1 MGFCTVHNWR
11 EMVDCPGCTEARQRA
26 FPETPDAGMG
36 TPLLTPEKAEEI
48 RRLNAGHRDLP
59 AWENAIQ
66 AQIDGEPLGEDTTV
80 VPMLGQVAVSRAG
93 LEDMHRSC
101 SEIVAAMADAL
112 GITEEAPVE
121 ANFGFYVDG
130 YTMRSTPN
138 IGEVTIIGPD
148 GRMGIVK
155 SSVITQFLERRLPE
169 DGNQSSI

>member
-1 MGFCTVHNWR
+1 MGFCVIHNWR
-11 EMVDCPGCTEARQRA
+11 EMTDCPDCAAARNRA
-26 FPETPDAGMG
+26 FPATPDAGMG
-36 TPLLTPEKAEEI
+36 APLLTPEKAEEI
-48 RRLNAGHRDLP
+48 RRMNEGHPDLP
-59 AWENAIQ
+59 AWEKAIQ

-80 VPMLGQVAVSRAG
+80 VPMLGQLSISRTG
-93 LEDMHRSC
+93 LEDMHRAAA
-101 SEIVAAMADAL
+101 EITAAMADAL

-169 DGNQSSI
+169 DGN